1 MIRMPPGRVMIDLEG
16 IELSAKDKDRLLQ
29 PACAGVILFS
39 RNYQSPQQLRSLC
52 AEIRSVRDPALL
64 IAVDH
69 EGGRVQRFREGL
81 VLCGTRTAN
90 LRNSWHTTPVK

>member
-69 EGGRVQRFREGL
+69 EGGRVQRFREGFSAIPAMRTIGYR
-81 VLCGTRTAN
+81 CGGHVR
-90 LRNSWHTTPVK
+90 